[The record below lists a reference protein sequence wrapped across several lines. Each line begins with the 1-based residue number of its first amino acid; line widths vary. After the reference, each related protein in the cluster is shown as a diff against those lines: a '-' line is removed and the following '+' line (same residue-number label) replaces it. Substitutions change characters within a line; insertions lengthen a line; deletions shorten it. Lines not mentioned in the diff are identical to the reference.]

1 MINKSIN
8 KHLLIKIFLY
18 AILSMCLCFK
28 ITSQEGET
36 QSEIQNI
43 EKQEE
48 ILQQEVELIQEV
60 ELAQEVEKI
69 VQEIQIEKKNNPEE
83 EAKNFHP
90 LVKKQIEQYTSN
102 FAKDWLNT
110 VMTESLK
117 YRAFVQK
124 TLEENNMPKNLQYLP
139 VIESSY
145 KISAL
150 SKSGAYGMWQFMK
163 NSIAPFNIRINS
175 WMDERKDPWLTTKA
189 AIKKLKENYDYLGSW
204 ELALAAYNCGLGAMT
219 RTIKKAG
226 SSDFWYLAEKGFLK
240 TETKN
245 YVPKFL
251 AISHIL
257 DNKDFYG
264 LDFPEPNEETDNCT
278 NFEEIS
284 VKRSIDLGI
293 LAEKSDIEKELL
305 SFYNPSLYYNVTP
318 PDTTYNLRIPKEKKQ
333 EVETLLA
340 SSNLPLIKYHVYTVK
355 SGDSLYALSKHY
367 EIPVSEIQ
375 KVNKLS
381 GTIIKI
387 GQKLMIP
394 AIKDV
399 AKFTGA
405 KQPEK
410 VVFNGKHK
418 VTEKDTLWNLS
429 LKYNVQVE
437 VLAEEN
443 NMEIDDILRIGSEI
457 KVPIIEL

>member
-1 MINKSIN
+1 MKKNNFLNAKFFN
-8 KHLLIKIFLY
+8 YKVLIWLIIF
-18 AILSMCLCFK
+18 SCF
-28 ITSQEGET
+28 IAQIFAQESNV

-43 EKQEE
+43 QKQEE
-48 ILQQEVELIQEV
+48 TQQELIQQPV
-60 ELAQEVEKI
+60 EIIQENHIK
-69 VQEIQIEKKNNPEE
+69 QKKSAKEE
-83 EAKNFHP
+83 SKNFHP
-90 LVKKQIEQYTSN
+90 LVQKQIEQYTSN
-102 FAKDWLNT
+102 FAKDWLSS

-117 YRAFVQK
+117 YRAYVQK
-124 TLEENNMPKNLQYLP
+124 VLKDTDMPLNLQYLP

-163 NSIAPFNIRINS
+163 NSISPFNIRINS
-175 WMDERKDPWLTTKA
+175 WMDERKDPWLTTNA
-189 AIKKLKENYDYLGSW
+189 AVKKLKENYDYLGSW
-204 ELALAAYNCGLGAMT
+204 ELALAAYNCGLGAMN

-226 SSDFWYLAEKGFLK
+226 NSDFWYLAEKGFLK

-251 AISHIL
+251 AICHIL
-257 DNKDFYG
+257 DNKEEYG
-264 LDFPEPNEETDNCT
+264 LEFPEPNLKTDNSVT
-278 NFEEIS
+278 FAEIS
-284 VKRSIDLGI
+284 VNRSIDLGI
-293 LAEKSDIEKELL
+293 LAEKADIEKELL
-305 SFYNPSLYYNVTP
+305 TFYNPSLYYNVTP
-318 PDTTYNLRIPKEKKQ
+318 PDTTYKLRVPTEKKNEIEQ
-333 EVETLLA
+333 LLA

-367 EIPVSEIQ
+367 EIPVAEIQ
-375 KVNKLS
+375 RVNKIN

-405 KQPEK
+405 KQAEK
-410 VVFNGKHK
+410 VVFNGIHK

-443 NMEIDDILRIGSEI
+443 NMKIDDILRIGSNI
-457 KVPIIEL
+457 KVPIIE

>member
-1 MINKSIN
+1 MKKNNFLNAKFFN
-8 KHLLIKIFLY
+8 YKVLFWLIIFL
-18 AILSMCLCFK
+18 CFFAQ
-28 ITSQEGET
+28 IFAQESNV

-43 EKQEE
+43 QKQEE
-48 ILQQEVELIQEV
+48 TQQELIQQPV
-60 ELAQEVEKI
+60 EIIQENH
-69 VQEIQIEKKNNPEE
+69 IEQKKSAKEE
-83 EAKNFHP
+83 SKNFHP
-90 LVKKQIEQYTSN
+90 LVQKQIEQYTSN
-102 FAKDWLNT
+102 FAKDWLSS

-117 YRAFVQK
+117 YRAYVQK
-124 TLEENNMPKNLQYLP
+124 VLKDTDMPLNLQYLP

-163 NSIAPFNIRINS
+163 NSISPFNIRINS
-175 WMDERKDPWLTTKA
+175 WMDERKDPWLTTNA
-189 AIKKLKENYDYLGSW
+189 AVKKLKENYDYLGSW
-204 ELALAAYNCGLGAMT
+204 ELALAAYNCGLGAIN

-226 SSDFWYLAEKGFLK
+226 NSDFWYLAEKGFLK

-251 AISHIL
+251 AICHIL
-257 DNKDFYG
+257 DNKEEYG
-264 LDFPEPNEETDNCT
+264 LEFPEPNLKTDNSVT
-278 NFEEIS
+278 FAEIS
-284 VKRSIDLGI
+284 VNRSIDLGI
-293 LAEKSDIEKELL
+293 LAEKADIEKELL
-305 SFYNPSLYYNVTP
+305 TFYNPSLYYNVTP
-318 PDTTYNLRIPKEKKQ
+318 PDTTYKLRVPTEKKNEIEQ
-333 EVETLLA
+333 LLA

-367 EIPVSEIQ
+367 EIPVAEIQ
-375 KVNKLS
+375 RVNKIN

-405 KQPEK
+405 KQAEK
-410 VVFNGKHK
+410 VVFNGIHK

>member
-1 MINKSIN
+1 MKKNNFLNAKFFN
-8 KHLLIKIFLY
+8 YKVLIWLIIF
-18 AILSMCLCFK
+18 SCF
-28 ITSQEGET
+28 IAQIFAQESNV

-43 EKQEE
+43 QKQEE
-48 ILQQEVELIQEV
+48 TQQELIQQPV
-60 ELAQEVEKI
+60 EIIQENH
-69 VQEIQIEKKNNPEE
+69 IEQKKSAKEE
-83 EAKNFHP
+83 SKNFHP
-90 LVKKQIEQYTSN
+90 LVQKQIEQYTSN
-102 FAKDWLNT
+102 FAKDWLSS

-117 YRAFVQK
+117 YRAYVQK
-124 TLEENNMPKNLQYLP
+124 VLKDTDMPLNLQYLP

-163 NSIAPFNIRINS
+163 NSISPFNIRINS
-175 WMDERKDPWLTTKA
+175 WMDERKDPWLTTNA
-189 AIKKLKENYDYLGSW
+189 AVKKLKENYDYLGSW
-204 ELALAAYNCGLGAMT
+204 ELALAAYNCGLGAMN

-226 SSDFWYLAEKGFLK
+226 NSDFWYLAEKGFLK

-251 AISHIL
+251 AICHIL
-257 DNKDFYG
+257 DNKEEYG
-264 LDFPEPNEETDNCT
+264 LEFPEPNLKTDNSVT
-278 NFEEIS
+278 FAEIS
-284 VKRSIDLGI
+284 VNRSIDLGI
-293 LAEKSDIEKELL
+293 LAEKADIEKELL
-305 SFYNPSLYYNVTP
+305 TFYNPSLYYNVTP
-318 PDTTYNLRIPKEKKQ
+318 PDTTYKLRVPTEKKNEIEQ
-333 EVETLLA
+333 LLA

-367 EIPVSEIQ
+367 EIPVAEIQ
-375 KVNKLS
+375 RVNKIS

-405 KQPEK
+405 KQAEK
-410 VVFNGKHK
+410 VVFNGIHK

-443 NMEIDDILRIGSEI
+443 NMKIDDILRIGSNI
-457 KVPIIEL
+457 KVPIIE

>member
-1 MINKSIN
+1 MKQIFVHKNILK
-8 KHLLIKIFLY
+8 KIFFFVL
-18 AILSMCLCFK
+18 ILTFFC
-28 ITSQEGET
+28 I
-36 QSEIQNI
+36 N
-43 EKQEE
+43 
-48 ILQQEVELIQEV
+48 LI
-60 ELAQEVEKI
+60 AQESDN
-69 VQEIQIEKKNNPEE
+69 QNQIEKKVENQLEE
-83 EAKNFHP
+83 KTVSQIVEKKLILNKDYSKNT
-90 LVKKQIEQYTSN
+90 LVQKQIEQYTSN
-102 FAKDWLNT
+102 FAKDWLNS
-110 VMTESLK
+110 VMSESLK
-117 YRAFVQK
+117 YRAYVQK
-124 TLEENNMPKNLQYLP
+124 VLAENNLPQELQYLP

-163 NSIAPFNIRINS
+163 NSISPFNIRVNS
-175 WMDERKDPWLTTKA
+175 WMDERKDPWLSTNA
-189 AIKKLKENYDYLGSW
+189 AVKKLKENYDYLGSW
-204 ELALAAYNCGLGAMT
+204 ELALAAYNCGLGAIN

-226 SSDFWYLAEKGFLK
+226 KSDFWYLANNGFLK
-240 TETKN
+240 AETKN
-245 YVPKFL
+245 YVPKFI
-251 AISHIL
+251 AICTIL
-257 DNKDFYG
+257 ENKEKYG
-264 LDFPEPNEETDNCT
+264 LEFPEPNIQTDNCV

-305 SFYNPSLYYNVTP
+305 TFYNPSLFYNVTP
-318 PDTTYNLRIPKEKKQ
+318 PDTTYKLRVPQEKLQ
-333 EVETLLA
+333 EVKNLLE

-375 KVNKLS
+375 RVNKIS

-405 KQPEK
+405 KQYEK

-443 NMEIDDILRIGSEI
+443 NMKIDDILRIGTEI
-457 KVPIIEL
+457 NVPIIE

>member
-1 MINKSIN
+1 MKQIFTHKTILKKIFSI
-8 KHLLIKIFLY
+8 LLIFIFLGNLTCQE
-18 AILSMCLCFK
+18 IDNSENLVTETE
-28 ITSQEGET
+28 ITNQENN
-36 QSEIQNI
+36 SE
-43 EKQEE
+43 QEVK
-48 ILQQEVELIQEV
+48 ILQQENNLKQEN
-60 ELAQEVEKI
+60 ATTQI
-69 VQEIQIEKKNNPEE
+69 IEKKLILNKDYS
-83 EAKNFHP
+83 KNP
-90 LVKKQIEQYTSN
+90 LVQKQIEQYTSN
-102 FAKDWLNT
+102 FAKDWLNS

-117 YRAFVQK
+117 YRAYVQK
-124 TLEENNMPKNLQYLP
+124 VLAENNLPQELQYLP

-150 SKSGAYGMWQFMK
+150 SKSGAYGIWQFMK
-163 NSIAPFNIRINS
+163 NSIAPFNIRVNT
-175 WMDERKDPWLTTKA
+175 WMDERKDPWLSTNA
-189 AIKKLKENYDYLGSW
+189 AVKKLKENYDYLGSW
-204 ELALAAYNCGLGAMT
+204 ELALAAYNCGLGAIN

-226 SSDFWYLAEKGFLK
+226 KSDFWYLANNGFLK
-240 TETKN
+240 AETKN
-245 YVPKFL
+245 YVPKFI
-251 AISHIL
+251 AICTIL
-257 DNKDFYG
+257 ENKEKYG
-264 LDFPEPNEETDNCT
+264 LEFPEPNLQTDNSVT
-278 NFEEIS
+278 FEEIS
-284 VKRSIDLGI
+284 VNRSIDLGI

-305 SFYNPSLYYNVTP
+305 TFYNPSLFYNVTP
-318 PDTTYNLRIPKEKKQ
+318 PDITYKLRVPQEKLQ
-333 EVETLLA
+333 EVKNLLE

-367 EIPVSEIQ
+367 EIPVTEIQ
-375 KVNKLS
+375 RVNKIN

-410 VVFNGKHK
+410 VVFNGTHK

-443 NMEIDDILRIGSEI
+443 NMKIDDILRIGSSI
-457 KVPIIEL
+457 KVPIIE

>member
-1 MINKSIN
+1 MKKNNFLNAKFFN
-8 KHLLIKIFLY
+8 YKVLFWLIIFL
-18 AILSMCLCFK
+18 CFFAQ
-28 ITSQEGET
+28 IFAQESNV

-43 EKQEE
+43 QKQEE
-48 ILQQEVELIQEV
+48 TQQELIQQPV
-60 ELAQEVEKI
+60 EIIQENHIK
-69 VQEIQIEKKNNPEE
+69 QKKSAKEE
-83 EAKNFHP
+83 SKNFHP
-90 LVKKQIEQYTSN
+90 LVQKQIEQYTSN
-102 FAKDWLNT
+102 FAKDWLSS

-117 YRAFVQK
+117 YRAYVQK
-124 TLEENNMPKNLQYLP
+124 VLKDTDMPLNLQYLP

-163 NSIAPFNIRINS
+163 NSISPFNIRINS
-175 WMDERKDPWLTTKA
+175 WMDERKDPWLTTNA
-189 AIKKLKENYDYLGSW
+189 AVKKLKENYDYLGSW
-204 ELALAAYNCGLGAMT
+204 ELALAAYNCGLGAMN

-226 SSDFWYLAEKGFLK
+226 NSDFWYLAEKGFLK

-251 AISHIL
+251 AICHIL
-257 DNKDFYG
+257 DNKEEYG
-264 LDFPEPNEETDNCT
+264 LEFPEPNLKTDNSVT
-278 NFEEIS
+278 FAEIS
-284 VKRSIDLGI
+284 VNRSIDLGI
-293 LAEKSDIEKELL
+293 LAEKADIEKELL
-305 SFYNPSLYYNVTP
+305 TFYNPSLYYNVTP
-318 PDTTYNLRIPKEKKQ
+318 PDTTYKLRVPTEKKNEIEQ
-333 EVETLLA
+333 LLA

-367 EIPVSEIQ
+367 EIPVAEIQ
-375 KVNKLS
+375 RVNKIN

-405 KQPEK
+405 KQAEK
-410 VVFNGKHK
+410 VVFNGIHK

-443 NMEIDDILRIGSEI
+443 NMKIDDILRIGSNI
-457 KVPIIEL
+457 KVPIIE

>member
-1 MINKSIN
+1 MK
-8 KHLLIKIFLY
+8 
-18 AILSMCLCFK
+18 
-28 ITSQEGET
+28 
-36 QSEIQNI
+36 QNI
-43 EKQEE
+43 FYRIKLIFVLLLLLSFFVVIFAQENNCKSE
-48 ILQQEVELIQEV
+48 NNLNQENNTFQETLDTTNTEVQKTDIQQEIIKEEEQNDIIPKENK
-60 ELAQEVEKI
+60 AK
-69 VQEIQIEKKNNPEE
+69 E

-90 LVKKQIEQYTSN
+90 LIQKQIEQYTSN

-110 VMTESLK
+110 VMSESLK
-117 YRAFVQK
+117 YRAYVQK
-124 TLEENNMPKNLQYLP
+124 VLEESNMPSNLQYLP

-175 WMDERKDPWLTTKA
+175 WMDERKDPWLTTNA
-189 AIKKLKENYDYLGSW
+189 AVKKLKENYDYLGSW
-204 ELALAAYNCGLGAMT
+204 ELALAAYNCGLGAIS

-226 SSDFWYLAEKGFLK
+226 KSDFWYLAENGFLK

-251 AISHIL
+251 AICHIL
-257 DNKDFYG
+257 ENKEEYG
-264 LDFPEPNEETDNCT
+264 LDFPEPNLQTDNSVT
-278 NFEEIS
+278 FEEIS
-284 VKRSIDLGI
+284 VKRSIDLAI

-305 SFYNPSLYYNVTP
+305 TFYNPSLYYNVTP
-318 PDTTYNLRIPKEKKQ
+318 PDTTYKLRIPKEKKEEIEQ
-333 EVETLLA
+333 LLA
-340 SSNLPLIKYHVYTVK
+340 SSNLPLVKYHVYVVK

-375 KVNKLS
+375 RVNKLS

-405 KQPEK
+405 KKAEK
-410 VVFNGKHK
+410 VVFNGTHK

-443 NMEIDDILRIGSEI
+443 NMQIDDILRIGTTI
-457 KVPIIEL
+457 KVPIIE